1 MNFSFSTKT
10 FRNLLG
16 ENFNQLVIPR
26 FQRDFSWEED
36 HISEFLHDL
45 ISNINCNDSNK
56 ESPYFFGT
64 ILIVGDMNNSNKS
77 LEIVDGQQRLTTATI
92 LLSVIAKLLKDNDRE
107 DLATLTWKYIIGKN
121 DNGEEFT
128 ILINDTLSDFFKENV
143 QDLDKTISDTIKN
156 KEIPDKEAE
165 RIFSAIKWLS
175 NTLDIKNINRL
186 SIDGSDYINSLTLIR
201 DALLNSQ
208 VVCISTTDK
217 ENANLIFE
225 ILNSKGKKLEDID
238 LIKNKLFKTLN
249 KTQPKDFANSQWKL
263 MKNHLTERGK
273 IELSTFY
280 RHFWLSQHKRKQN
293 LDLYEQFKKEIKPTN
308 YELFLKDL
316 LSSAELYK
324 KIIYPNLEL
333 DFMNKQENKCIVN
346 SLKYL
351 NSFNIKQSRI
361 ALLSLFKAKEN
372 NLITSASFKK
382 ILFFLPKFHFAYN
395 SLCKKPTNAI
405 EAKYATFS
413 VKISKITDR
422 NKLGE
427 EIDNFISTLK
437 KILPPKN
444 EFIENFTKL
453 TYSSKNNDNSNV
465 LAKYAISEIEKELS
479 TTDYIPDNYTIEH
492 IIPEGKDSDDNLLNI
507 GNLTFLEKNINS
519 LCSDKNPEDKLP
531 FYARSN
537 SEITKKFIENHKH
550 FPQSEIKSRANSLAE
565 LLYKII
571 KN

>member
-165 RIFSAIKWLS
+165 RIFFAIKWLS

-208 VVCISTTDK
+208 VICISTTDK

-293 LDLYEQFKKEIKPTN
+293 LDLYEQFKEEIKPTN
-308 YELFLKDL
+308 YELFLNDL

-361 ALLSLFKAKEN
+361 ALLSLFKAKKN

-382 ILFFLPKFHFAYN
+382 NTIL
-395 SLCKKPTNAI
+395 S
-405 EAKYATFS
+405 AKVSFR
-413 VKISKITDR
+413 I
-422 NKLGE
+422 
-427 EIDNFISTLK
+427 
-437 KILPPKN
+437 
-444 EFIENFTKL
+444 
-453 TYSSKNNDNSNV
+453 
-465 LAKYAISEIEKELS
+465 
-479 TTDYIPDNYTIEH
+479 
-492 IIPEGKDSDDNLLNI
+492 
-507 GNLTFLEKNINS
+507 
-519 LCSDKNPEDKLP
+519 
-531 FYARSN
+531 
-537 SEITKKFIENHKH
+537 
-550 FPQSEIKSRANSLAE
+550 
-565 LLYKII
+565 
-571 KN
+571 